1 MFSSE
6 QLNLGLEQEVIDVE
20 GDVGDSENEDLNG
33 EQENLARDELCG
45 LQCEG
50 RQREQS
56 EDCLFKFIGLI
67 Y

>member
-1 MFSSE
+1 
-6 QLNLGLEQEVIDVE
+6 LGLEQKIIDIE
-20 GDVGDSENEDLNG
+20 GNEGNSEEKNLDSEQEDLV
-33 EQENLARDELCG
+33 RDELCG

-56 EDCLFKFIGLI
+56 EDCLFKFIDLI

>member
-1 MFSSE
+1 LRLEQKVVDVKGDVDDGENKDLDSE
-6 QLNLGLEQEVIDVE
+6 Q
-20 GDVGDSENEDLNG
+20 EDLT
-33 EQENLARDELCG
+33 RDELCG